1 MLIRYVSIRPL
12 FKEKRV
18 ASCGEERM
26 VKREESERQRKL
38 KLNEAACH
46 LGGRIGR

>member
-1 MLIRYVSIRPL
+1 MLRCSLGMYQLGLCLKKRYLV
-12 FKEKRV
+12 
-18 ASCGEERM
+18 EERM

-46 LGGRIGR
+46 LGGRRDR